1 METFFYNIYEQLPR
15 QGPGDAESTRRAFE
29 YMTDLPAEPRIL
41 DIGCGSGMQTLF
53 LAELMN
59 SRITAIDD
67 HEPFLKILGRRA
79 RKAGVWDRIQCLNTD
94 MHEPGF
100 EPRTFDVIWAEG
112 SIFVIGFEEG
122 LKTWKKFLKPGG
134 YMAVTDINWFK
145 EKPPTELRAY
155 WNQEYPEMTS
165 VGDYIDIVKKNNYRL
180 IHHFILP
187 ESAWWDDY
195 YEPLEILLQR
205 LKDKY
210 TGQSDEM
217 DVIRTLQKEIDIFR
231 TYADFYGYVFYI
243 LQRM

>member
-1 METFFYNIYEQLPR
+1 MEHLP
-15 QGPGDAESTRRAFE
+15 EK
-29 YMTDLPAEPRIL
+29 PRIL
-41 DIGCGSGMQTLF
+41 DIGCGSGAQTLV
-53 LAELMN
+53 LAEL
-59 SRITAIDD
+59 SRGLITALDD
-67 HEPFLKILGRRA
+67 HQPFLNILIQKA
-79 RKAGVWDRIQCLNTD
+79 DQAGVGGRIQCLNAD
-94 MHEPGF
+94 MHEPRF
-100 EPRTFDVIWAEG
+100 EPRTFDIVWAEG
-112 SIFVIGFEEG
+112 SIFVVGFEKG

-134 YMAVTDINWFK
+134 YMAVTDINWLK
-145 EKPPTELRAY
+145 ENPPTELRAY
-155 WNQEYPEMTS
+155 WNQEYPEMAS
-165 VGDYIDIVKKNNYRL
+165 ASSYIDIVKKNGYRL
-180 IHHFILP
+180 IHHFVLP